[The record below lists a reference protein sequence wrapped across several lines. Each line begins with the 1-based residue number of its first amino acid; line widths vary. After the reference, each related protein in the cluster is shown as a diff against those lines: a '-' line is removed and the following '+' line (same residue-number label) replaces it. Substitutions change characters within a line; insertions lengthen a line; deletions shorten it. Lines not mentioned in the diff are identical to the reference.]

1 MGPIQN
7 LEDVIGLLR
16 RRFWLMLLI
25 VVMGAIISVYVAKS
39 QPKAYSAIAA
49 LQVEMP
55 LVTES
60 GSAAAAPL
68 GAIQRL
74 SAIQHRLTTRENLLA
89 LGDRHN
95 VFEPSSPL
103 SDDDRVG
110 IMRRSLAF
118 ETVTNEAR
126 QMTALLVTAKART
139 AQIAADMANDIAQ
152 SILDIGAAEN
162 RSSTEASFSFFK
174 EQEARLWDQITKLEA
189 EIAAYREDNRAAL
202 PGFNEA
208 RQTEISAIETNLRS
222 YAAEQAALDAEKR
235 QIDALQVKRATD
247 KRRLEDIRQRLDLIT
262 AQTTP
267 LIQRKAELD
276 ASIVDTAE
284 VERVISSYERQRS
297 QLQEQYS
304 LVSARMAEA
313 ETAQDLASRQQTE
326 RFSLLEQAVPPI
338 YPENSGARKI
348 ALAGLIASCGAACI
362 IAFLLELRKPVL
374 RTSSRLEREL
384 DIKPIMAIPSAPLD
398 RKARELL
405 KSGRPRKISSL
416 AHYDRL

>member
-7 LEDVIGLLR
+7 IEDVLGLIR
-16 RRFWLMLLI
+16 RRFWIMLLVVI
-25 VVMGAIISVYVAKS
+25 VGVIISVYVAKS

-55 LVTES
+55 LVAES
-60 GSAAAAPL
+60 GQAAAAPL
-68 GAIQRL
+68 SAIQRL
-74 SAIQHRLTTRENLLA
+74 SAIQHRLTTRENLLS
-89 LGDRHN
+89 LSERHHA
-95 VFEPSSPL
+95 FEPDSPL
-103 SDDDRVG
+103 SDDERVS
-110 IMRRSLAF
+110 IMRKSLSF
-118 ETVTNEAR
+118 ETVSNEAR
-126 QMTALLVTAKART
+126 QMTALLITARGST
-139 AQIAADMANDIAQ
+139 AQIAADMANDIAR
-152 SILDIGAAEN
+152 SILDMGAAEN

-222 YAAEQAALDAEKR
+222 YAAEQAALDTEKR
-235 QIDALQVKRATD
+235 QIDGLQVKRATD

-262 AQTTP
+262 AQTAP

-276 ASIVDTAE
+276 ASIFDTAE
-284 VERVISSYERQRS
+284 VERVISSYDRQRS
-297 QLQEQYS
+297 QLQEQYT

-326 RFSLLEQAVPPI
+326 RFSMLEQAVPPV

-384 DIKPIMAIPSAPLD
+384 DIKPLMAIPSAPLE
-398 RKARELL
+398 RKARKLL
-405 KSGRPRKISSL
+405 KSGQSRKISSL